1 MVAKQKTAK
10 PETQAAVKTK
20 TARKKAVTVSV
31 VPAKKPVVPTQSKTT
46 KKKTETKKTATRVR
60 RKQWTYS
67 WDVVSA
73 QKQYVLNHRETY
85 ATIATQYG
93 VSESMVA
100 KFASENQWSKL
111 REELIESGHAQFEE
125 KHRQIIAETND
136 RHLKLYK
143 NMIAAGNN
151 AMARIVAIAGKNVP
165 DVKELRLA
173 AMTLKDGIEG
183 ERTVLGLPTMI
194 MKSDKPQAGD
204 NGVLTLTDFIEQAEQ
219 LEERTYDTDA

>member
-10 PETQAAVKTK
+10 PETQAEVKTK

-31 VPAKKPVVPTQSKTT
+31 VPAKKPVAPTQSKTT
-46 KKKTETKKTATRVR
+46 KKKTETKKTATRT
-60 RKQWTYS
+60 RKRQWTYS
-67 WDVVSA
+67 WDVVTA
-73 QKQYVLNHRETY
+73 QKEYITDHRQTY
-85 ATIATQYG
+85 ASIASKYG
-93 VSESMVA
+93 IGKRAVEQ
-100 KFASENQWSKL
+100 FAEANDWVGL
-111 REELIESGHAQFEE
+111 RQELVESGLKAYED

>member
-1 MVAKQKTAK
+1 MEQ
-10 PETQAAVKTK
+10 
-20 TARKKAVTVSV
+20 
-31 VPAKKPVVPTQSKTT
+31 
-46 KKKTETKKTATRVR
+46 
-60 RKQWTYS
+60 
-67 WDVVSA
+67 
-73 QKQYVLNHRETY
+73 
-85 ATIATQYG
+85 
-93 VSESMVA
+93 
-100 KFASENQWSKL
+100 FAEANDWVGL
-111 REELIESGHAQFEE
+111 RQELVESGLKAYED

-204 NGVLTLTDFIEQAEQ
+204 KGVLTLTDFIEQAEQ
-219 LEERTYDTDA
+219 LEERTYDADA